1 MSWSLAGGTNVPEN
15 LEGSAAA
22 EERNHKES
30 QSPGMDWK
38 PQDNQSII
46 HPAYVTGPNVPV
58 FLSLVLQLIL
68 FPAPPIK
75 YTLRRLTWRG
85 NTVLLDSVPSRLG
98 EDRFKTCCGLVAM
111 MGEVTSPATTYM
123 VILSK
128 HF

>member
-1 MSWSLAGGTNVPEN
+1 
-15 LEGSAAA
+15 
-22 EERNHKES
+22 
-30 QSPGMDWK
+30 MDWK

-68 FPAPPIK
+68 FPAPLPPIK

-111 MGEVTSPATTYM
+111 MGEVKSPATTYM

-128 HF
+128 HFKKERPYAVRTWPFLKFTTGWV